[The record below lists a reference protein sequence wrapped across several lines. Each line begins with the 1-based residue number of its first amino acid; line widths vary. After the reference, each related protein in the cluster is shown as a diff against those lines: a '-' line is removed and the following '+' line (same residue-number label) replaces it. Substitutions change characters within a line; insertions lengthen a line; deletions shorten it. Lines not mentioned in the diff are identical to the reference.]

1 MSSPVVVRD
10 GRADLCDTYSSSR
23 EERVVAGAVLN
34 EREGAEAVRGARR
47 VGWGRAVF
55 GSACL
60 WAWGFLA
67 YLSPVLI
74 PAERPVG
81 GVGIEV
87 GFFVSQ
93 GAVVVA
99 AVAIVLAL
107 RKRSVAVGRGVLLVC
122 ASLLALASA
131 LLPLT
136 VAIDAPWPLVGCG
149 AICGV
154 AGTLLGCAWGARYSL
169 ESRDV
174 SAVVMVSF
182 LVAYGIYFAILLLYV
197 ATPFVVAAQVVVVF
211 LPLASWGL
219 WFWDASA
226 RSGLAPEVSPSS
238 ALSTDIA
245 GSPGSSGKAPGEVTA
260 GSRELHALP
269 WRSLGVIAVA
279 ALVGNVMAS
288 VIMGTSY
295 EGADS
300 LYPGGIAL
308 CACIAT
314 MALVPLTAERT
325 AFSVAQ
331 LYRITVTFSVVGLVA
346 ILVLGA
352 AAVPVGGALVQ
363 GCTLFFQPLV
373 YVVVTRSTRLQ
384 GLSPLVA
391 FGVGQA
397 LISAV
402 VLAGNLAG
410 KLLFQ
415 VAGETPLLLSAVCGA
430 GVLALFFMV
439 VARAAQVGEEGNEEK
454 DGGTEEMEAETR
466 GADRVKAAAAGR
478 GSSGV
483 AAGERLFEDGGTTEA
498 ATLPN
503 GDCAAGVGAQGE
515 DSCRCFCAGSRTNGP
530 RDGDPLTAGARSHP
544 SLHRQRAVRDHGHR
558 EDPRA
563 PHLREGPGQQPTGT
577 PRQGGGPLDTS
588 PEIRRS
594 RPSLGGQRFGG
605 Y

>member
-226 RSGLAPEVSPSS
+226 RSGLAPEVFPSS

-402 VLAGNLAG
+402 VLAGNLVG

-515 DSCRCFCAGSRTNGP
+515 DSAAVFARAVG
-530 RDGDPLTAGARSHP
+530 LTARETEIL
-544 SLHRQRAVRDHGHR
+544 SLLVRGR
-558 EDPRA
+558 TLPYIANE
-563 PHLREGPGQQPTGT
+563 LFVTTGT
-577 PRQGGGPLDTS
+577 VKTHVRHIYEKALVNNRQELLDKV
-588 PEIRRS
+588 EAR
-594 RPSLGGQRFGG
+594 
-605 Y
+605 

>member
-10 GRADLCDTYSSSR
+10 GRTDLCDTYSSSR

-211 LPLASWGL
+211 LSLASWGL

-226 RSGLAPEVSPSS
+226 RSGLAPEVFPSS

-402 VLAGNLAG
+402 VLAGNLVG

-415 VAGETPLLLSAVCGA
+415 MAGETPLLLSAVCGA

-515 DSCRCFCAGSRTNGP
+515 DSAAVFARAVG
-530 RDGDPLTAGARSHP
+530 LTARETEIL
-544 SLHRQRAVRDHGHR
+544 SLLVRGR
-558 EDPRA
+558 TLPYIANE
-563 PHLREGPGQQPTGT
+563 LFVTTGT
-577 PRQGGGPLDTS
+577 VKTHVRHIYEKSLVNNRQELLDKV
-588 PEIRRS
+588 EAR
-594 RPSLGGQRFGG
+594 
-605 Y
+605 

>member
-10 GRADLCDTYSSSR
+10 GRTDLCDTYSRSR

-226 RSGLAPEVSPSS
+226 RSGLAPEVFPSS

-352 AAVPVGGALVQ
+352 AAVSVGGALVQ

-402 VLAGNLAG
+402 VLAGNLVG

-415 VAGETPLLLSAVCGA
+415 MAGETPLLLSAVCGA

-515 DSCRCFCAGSRTNGP
+515 DSAAVFARAVG
-530 RDGDPLTAGARSHP
+530 LTARETEIL
-544 SLHRQRAVRDHGHR
+544 SLLVRGR
-558 EDPRA
+558 TLPYIANE
-563 PHLREGPGQQPTGT
+563 LFVTTGT
-577 PRQGGGPLDTS
+577 VKTHVRHIYEKSLVNNRQELLDKV
-588 PEIRRS
+588 EAR
-594 RPSLGGQRFGG
+594 
-605 Y
+605 

>member
-1 MSSPVVVRD
+1 MQVKAMLSPVVVRD
-10 GRADLCDTYSSSR
+10 GRIDLCDTYSRSR

-99 AVAIVLAL
+99 AAAIVLAL

-219 WFWDASA
+219 WLWDASA
-226 RSGLAPEVSPSS
+226 RSGLAPEVFPSS

-402 VLAGNLAG
+402 VLAGNLVG

-415 VAGETPLLLSAVCGA
+415 MAGETPLLLSAVCGA

-515 DSCRCFCAGSRTNGP
+515 DSAAVFARAVG
-530 RDGDPLTAGARSHP
+530 LTARETEIL
-544 SLHRQRAVRDHGHR
+544 SLLVRGR
-558 EDPRA
+558 TLPYIANE
-563 PHLREGPGQQPTGT
+563 LFVTTGT
-577 PRQGGGPLDTS
+577 VKTHVRHIYEKALVNNRQELLDKV
-588 PEIRRS
+588 EAR
-594 RPSLGGQRFGG
+594 
-605 Y
+605 

>member
-10 GRADLCDTYSSSR
+10 GRTDLCDTYSSSR

-107 RKRSVAVGRGVLLVC
+107 RKHSVAVGRGVLLAC

-182 LVAYGIYFAILLLYV
+182 LVVYGIYFAVLLLYV

-211 LPLASWGL
+211 LPIASWGL

-226 RSGLAPEVSPSS
+226 RSGLAPEVFPSS

-314 MALVPLTAERT
+314 MALVPLTAERA

-430 GVLALFFMV
+430 GVLALFFIV

-515 DSCRCFCAGSRTNGP
+515 DSAAVFARAVG
-530 RDGDPLTAGARSHP
+530 LTARETEIL
-544 SLHRQRAVRDHGHR
+544 SLLVRGR
-558 EDPRA
+558 TLPYIANE
-563 PHLREGPGQQPTGT
+563 LFVTTGT
-577 PRQGGGPLDTS
+577 VKTHVRHIYEKALVNNRQELLDKV
-588 PEIRRS
+588 EAR
-594 RPSLGGQRFGG
+594 
-605 Y
+605 

>member
-10 GRADLCDTYSSSR
+10 GRTDLCDTYSSSR

-182 LVAYGIYFAILLLYV
+182 LVAYGIYFAVLLLYV

-226 RSGLAPEVSPSS
+226 RSGLAPEVFPSS

-402 VLAGNLAG
+402 VLAGNLVG

-415 VAGETPLLLSAVCGA
+415 MAGETPLLLSAVCGA

-515 DSCRCFCAGSRTNGP
+515 DSAAVFARAVG
-530 RDGDPLTAGARSHP
+530 LTARETEIL
-544 SLHRQRAVRDHGHR
+544 SLLVRGR
-558 EDPRA
+558 TLPYIANE
-563 PHLREGPGQQPTGT
+563 LFVTTGT
-577 PRQGGGPLDTS
+577 VKTHVRHIYEKSLVNNRQELLDKV
-588 PEIRRS
+588 EAR
-594 RPSLGGQRFGG
+594 
-605 Y
+605 

>member
-1 MSSPVVVRD
+1 M
-10 GRADLCDTYSSSR
+10 
-23 EERVVAGAVLN
+23 
-34 EREGAEAVRGARR
+34 
-47 VGWGRAVF
+47 
-55 GSACL
+55 
-60 WAWGFLA
+60 
-67 YLSPVLI
+67 
-74 PAERPVG
+74 
-81 GVGIEV
+81 
-87 GFFVSQ
+87 
-93 GAVVVA
+93 
-99 AVAIVLAL
+99 
-107 RKRSVAVGRGVLLVC
+107 
-122 ASLLALASA
+122 
-131 LLPLT
+131 
-136 VAIDAPWPLVGCG
+136 
-149 AICGV
+149 
-154 AGTLLGCAWGARYSL
+154 
-169 ESRDV
+169 
-174 SAVVMVSF
+174 
-182 LVAYGIYFAILLLYV
+182 
-197 ATPFVVAAQVVVVF
+197 
-211 LPLASWGL
+211 
-219 WFWDASA
+219 
-226 RSGLAPEVSPSS
+226 
-238 ALSTDIA
+238 
-245 GSPGSSGKAPGEVTA
+245 TA

-402 VLAGNLAG
+402 VLAGNLVG

-415 VAGETPLLLSAVCGA
+415 MAGETPLLLSAVCGA

-466 GADRVKAAAAGR
+466 R

-515 DSCRCFCAGSRTNGP
+515 DSAAVFARAVG
-530 RDGDPLTAGARSHP
+530 LTARETEIL
-544 SLHRQRAVRDHGHR
+544 SLLVRGR
-558 EDPRA
+558 TLPYIANE
-563 PHLREGPGQQPTGT
+563 LFVTTGT
-577 PRQGGGPLDTS
+577 VKTHVRHIYEKSLVNNRQELLDKV
-588 PEIRRS
+588 EAR
-594 RPSLGGQRFGG
+594 
-605 Y
+605 

>member
-1 MSSPVVVRD
+1 M
-10 GRADLCDTYSSSR
+10 
-23 EERVVAGAVLN
+23 AGAVLN

-226 RSGLAPEVSPSS
+226 RSGLAPEVFPSS

-363 GCTLFFQPLV
+363 GCTLFFQPFV

-402 VLAGNLAG
+402 VLAGNLVG

-415 VAGETPLLLSAVCGA
+415 MAGETPLLLSAVCGA

-515 DSCRCFCAGSRTNGP
+515 DSAAVFARAVG
-530 RDGDPLTAGARSHP
+530 LTARETEIL
-544 SLHRQRAVRDHGHR
+544 SLLVRGR
-558 EDPRA
+558 TLPYIANE
-563 PHLREGPGQQPTGT
+563 LFVTTGT
-577 PRQGGGPLDTS
+577 VKTHVRHIYEKSLVNNRQELLDKV
-588 PEIRRS
+588 EAR
-594 RPSLGGQRFGG
+594 
-605 Y
+605 

>member
-10 GRADLCDTYSSSR
+10 GRTDLCDTYSRSR

-226 RSGLAPEVSPSS
+226 RSGLAPEVFPSS

-260 GSRELHALP
+260 GSHELHALP

-402 VLAGNLAG
+402 VLAGNLVG

-415 VAGETPLLLSAVCGA
+415 MAGETPLLLSAVCGA

-515 DSCRCFCAGSRTNGP
+515 DSAAVFARAVG
-530 RDGDPLTAGARSHP
+530 LTARETEIL
-544 SLHRQRAVRDHGHR
+544 SLLVRGR
-558 EDPRA
+558 TLPYIANE
-563 PHLREGPGQQPTGT
+563 LFVTTGT
-577 PRQGGGPLDTS
+577 VKTHVRHIYEKSLVNNRQELLDKV
-588 PEIRRS
+588 EAR
-594 RPSLGGQRFGG
+594 
-605 Y
+605 

>member
-10 GRADLCDTYSSSR
+10 GRTDLCDTYSSSR

-211 LPLASWGL
+211 LPLVSWGL

-226 RSGLAPEVSPSS
+226 RSGLAPEVFPPS

-402 VLAGNLAG
+402 VLAGNLVG

-415 VAGETPLLLSAVCGA
+415 MAGETPLLLSAVCGA

-515 DSCRCFCAGSRTNGP
+515 DSAAVFARAVG
-530 RDGDPLTAGARSHP
+530 LTARETEIL
-544 SLHRQRAVRDHGHR
+544 SLLVRGR
-558 EDPRA
+558 TLPYIANE
-563 PHLREGPGQQPTGT
+563 LFVTTGT
-577 PRQGGGPLDTS
+577 VKTHVRHIYEKSLVNNRQELLDKV
-588 PEIRRS
+588 EAR
-594 RPSLGGQRFGG
+594 
-605 Y
+605 

>member
-1 MSSPVVVRD
+1 M
-10 GRADLCDTYSSSR
+10 G
-23 EERVVAGAVLN
+23 GAVLN

-226 RSGLAPEVSPSS
+226 RSGLAPEVFPSS

-402 VLAGNLAG
+402 VLAGNLVG

-415 VAGETPLLLSAVCGA
+415 MAGETPLLLSAVCGA

-515 DSCRCFCAGSRTNGP
+515 DSAAVFARAVG
-530 RDGDPLTAGARSHP
+530 LTARETEIL
-544 SLHRQRAVRDHGHR
+544 SLLVRGR
-558 EDPRA
+558 TLPYIANE
-563 PHLREGPGQQPTGT
+563 LFVTTGT
-577 PRQGGGPLDTS
+577 VKTHVRHIYEKALVNNRQELLDKV
-588 PEIRRS
+588 EAR
-594 RPSLGGQRFGG
+594 
-605 Y
+605 

>member
-1 MSSPVVVRD
+1 M
-10 GRADLCDTYSSSR
+10 
-23 EERVVAGAVLN
+23 AGAVLN

-107 RKRSVAVGRGVLLVC
+107 RKHSVAVGRGVLLAC

-182 LVAYGIYFAILLLYV
+182 LVAYGVYFAILLLYV

-226 RSGLAPEVSPSS
+226 RSGHAPEVFPSS

-352 AAVPVGGALVQ
+352 AAVSVGGALVQ

-402 VLAGNLAG
+402 VLAGNLVG

-415 VAGETPLLLSAVCGA
+415 MAGETPLLLSAVCGA

-515 DSCRCFCAGSRTNGP
+515 DSAAVFARAVG
-530 RDGDPLTAGARSHP
+530 LTARETEIL
-544 SLHRQRAVRDHGHR
+544 SLLVRGR
-558 EDPRA
+558 TLPYIANE
-563 PHLREGPGQQPTGT
+563 LFVTTGT
-577 PRQGGGPLDTS
+577 VKTHVRHIYEKSLVNNRQELLDKV
-588 PEIRRS
+588 EAR
-594 RPSLGGQRFGG
+594 
-605 Y
+605 

>member
-1 MSSPVVVRD
+1 M
-10 GRADLCDTYSSSR
+10 
-23 EERVVAGAVLN
+23 AGAVLN
-34 EREGAEAVRGARR
+34 EREGAEAVRDARR

-226 RSGLAPEVSPSS
+226 RSGLAPEVFPSS

-515 DSCRCFCAGSRTNGP
+515 DSAAVFARAVG
-530 RDGDPLTAGARSHP
+530 LTARETEIL
-544 SLHRQRAVRDHGHR
+544 SLLVRGR
-558 EDPRA
+558 TLPYIANE
-563 PHLREGPGQQPTGT
+563 LFVTTGT
-577 PRQGGGPLDTS
+577 VKTHVRHIYEKALVNNRQELLDKV
-588 PEIRRS
+588 EAR
-594 RPSLGGQRFGG
+594 
-605 Y
+605 

>member
-1 MSSPVVVRD
+1 M
-10 GRADLCDTYSSSR
+10 
-23 EERVVAGAVLN
+23 AGAVLN

-226 RSGLAPEVSPSS
+226 RSGLAPEVFPSS

-402 VLAGNLAG
+402 VLAGNLVG

-415 VAGETPLLLSAVCGA
+415 MAGETPLLLSAVCGA

-515 DSCRCFCAGSRTNGP
+515 DSAAVFARAVG
-530 RDGDPLTAGARSHP
+530 LTARETEIL
-544 SLHRQRAVRDHGHR
+544 SLLVRGR
-558 EDPRA
+558 TLPYIANE
-563 PHLREGPGQQPTGT
+563 LFVTTGT
-577 PRQGGGPLDTS
+577 VKTHVRHIYEKSLVNSRQELLDKV
-588 PEIRRS
+588 EAR
-594 RPSLGGQRFGG
+594 
-605 Y
+605 

>member
-1 MSSPVVVRD
+1 MQVKAMSSPVVVRD
-10 GRADLCDTYSSSR
+10 GRIDLCDTYSSSR

-74 PAERPVG
+74 PAERPAG

-107 RKRSVAVGRGVLLVC
+107 RKHSVAVGRGVLLAC

-131 LLPLT
+131 LLQLT
-136 VAIDAPWPLVGCG
+136 VALDAPWPLVGCG
-149 AICGV
+149 AICGM

-182 LVAYGIYFAILLLYV
+182 LVAYGIYFSVLLLYV

-211 LPLASWGL
+211 LPIASWGL

-226 RSGLAPEVSPSS
+226 RSGLAPEVFPSS

-245 GSPGSSGKAPGEVTA
+245 GSPGSSRKAPGEVTA

-402 VLAGNLAG
+402 VLAGNLVG

-415 VAGETPLLLSAVCGA
+415 MAGATPLLLSAVCGA

-439 VARAAQVGEEGNEEK
+439 VARAAQVGADEGEEADGDAEK
-454 DGGTEEMEAETR
+454 MEEAEEVEEAPRRER
-466 GADRVKAAAAGR
+466 GRTGKSSCSPELALAEGKGSSVLDEAQEEDPAAAFARAVGLTARETEILSLLARGR
-478 GSSGV
+478 
-483 AAGERLFEDGGTTEA
+483 
-498 ATLPN
+498 TLPYIAN
-503 GDCAAGVGAQGE
+503 ELFV
-515 DSCRCFCAGSRTNGP
+515 T
-530 RDGDPLTAGARSHP
+530 
-544 SLHRQRAVRDHGHR
+544 
-558 EDPRA
+558 
-563 PHLREGPGQQPTGT
+563 TGT
-577 PRQGGGPLDTS
+577 VKTHVRHIYEKALVNNRQELLDKV
-588 PEIRRS
+588 EAR
-594 RPSLGGQRFGG
+594 
-605 Y
+605 

>member
-1 MSSPVVVRD
+1 M
-10 GRADLCDTYSSSR
+10 
-23 EERVVAGAVLN
+23 AGAVLN

-107 RKRSVAVGRGVLLVC
+107 RKRSVAAGRGVLLVC

-226 RSGLAPEVSPSS
+226 RSGLAPEVFPSS

-402 VLAGNLAG
+402 VLAGNLVG

-415 VAGETPLLLSAVCGA
+415 MAGETPLLLSAVCGA

-515 DSCRCFCAGSRTNGP
+515 DSAAVFARAVG
-530 RDGDPLTAGARSHP
+530 LTARETEIL
-544 SLHRQRAVRDHGHR
+544 SLLVRGR
-558 EDPRA
+558 TLPYIANE
-563 PHLREGPGQQPTGT
+563 LFVTTGT
-577 PRQGGGPLDTS
+577 VKTHVRHIYEKSLVNNRQELLDKV
-588 PEIRRS
+588 EAR
-594 RPSLGGQRFGG
+594 
-605 Y
+605 

>member
-1 MSSPVVVRD
+1 MQVKAMSSPVVVRD
-10 GRADLCDTYSSSR
+10 GRTDLCDTYSSSR

-107 RKRSVAVGRGVLLVC
+107 RKHSVAVGRGVLLVC

-211 LPLASWGL
+211 LPLASWASGSGMPRHVRGL
-219 WFWDASA
+219 LP
-226 RSGLAPEVSPSS
+226 RCSPPL
-238 ALSTDIA
+238 LSTDIA

-269 WRSLGVIAVA
+269 WRSLGVIVVA

-373 YVVVTRSTRLQ
+373 YVVVTRSIRLQ

-454 DGGTEEMEAETR
+454 DGDTEETEAETR
-466 GADRVKAAAAGR
+466 GADRAKAAAAGR

-483 AAGERLFEDGGTTEA
+483 ATEERLFEDGGTTEA

-503 GDCAAGVGAQGE
+503 GDCAAGIGAQGE
-515 DSCRCFCAGSRTNGP
+515 DSAAVFARAAG
-530 RDGDPLTAGARSHP
+530 LTARETEILA
-544 SLHRQRAVRDHGHR
+544 LLVRGR
-558 EDPRA
+558 TLPYIANE
-563 PHLREGPGQQPTGT
+563 LFVTTGT
-577 PRQGGGPLDTS
+577 VKTHVRHIYEKALVNNRQELLDKV
-588 PEIRRS
+588 EAR
-594 RPSLGGQRFGG
+594 
-605 Y
+605 

>member
-1 MSSPVVVRD
+1 M
-10 GRADLCDTYSSSR
+10 
-23 EERVVAGAVLN
+23 AGAVLN

-60 WAWGFLA
+60 WAWGVLA

-226 RSGLAPEVSPSS
+226 RSGLAPEVFPSS

-402 VLAGNLAG
+402 VLAGNLVG

-415 VAGETPLLLSAVCGA
+415 MAGETPLLLSAVCGA

-515 DSCRCFCAGSRTNGP
+515 DSAAVFARAVG
-530 RDGDPLTAGARSHP
+530 LTARETEIL
-544 SLHRQRAVRDHGHR
+544 SLLVRGR
-558 EDPRA
+558 TLPYIANE
-563 PHLREGPGQQPTGT
+563 LFVTTGT
-577 PRQGGGPLDTS
+577 VKTHVRHIYEKSLVNNRQELLDKV
-588 PEIRRS
+588 EAR
-594 RPSLGGQRFGG
+594 
-605 Y
+605 

>member
-10 GRADLCDTYSSSR
+10 GRTDLCDTYSSSR

-226 RSGLAPEVSPSS
+226 RSGLAPEVFPSS
-238 ALSTDIA
+238 ALSTDRA

-260 GSRELHALP
+260 GSRELHARP

-402 VLAGNLAG
+402 VLAGNLVG

-415 VAGETPLLLSAVCGA
+415 MAGETPLLLSAVCGA

-515 DSCRCFCAGSRTNGP
+515 DSAAVFARAVG
-530 RDGDPLTAGARSHP
+530 LTARETEIL
-544 SLHRQRAVRDHGHR
+544 SLLVRGR
-558 EDPRA
+558 TLPYIANE
-563 PHLREGPGQQPTGT
+563 LFVTTGT
-577 PRQGGGPLDTS
+577 VKTHVRHIYEKSLVNNRQELLDKV
-588 PEIRRS
+588 EAR
-594 RPSLGGQRFGG
+594 
-605 Y
+605 

>member
-10 GRADLCDTYSSSR
+10 GRTDLCDTYSRSR

-74 PAERPVG
+74 PAERPGG

-136 VAIDAPWPLVGCG
+136 GAIDAPWPLVGCG

-226 RSGLAPEVSPSS
+226 RSGLAPEVFPSS
-238 ALSTDIA
+238 APST
-245 GSPGSSGKAPGEVTA
+245 GEVTA

-439 VARAAQVGEEGNEEK
+439 VARAAQVGEEGNGEK

-466 GADRVKAAAAGR
+466 GADRAKAAAAGR

-503 GDCAAGVGAQGE
+503 GDFAAGVGAQGE
-515 DSCRCFCAGSRTNGP
+515 DSAAVFARAVG
-530 RDGDPLTAGARSHP
+530 LTARETEIL
-544 SLHRQRAVRDHGHR
+544 SLLVRGR
-558 EDPRA
+558 TLPYIANE
-563 PHLREGPGQQPTGT
+563 LFVTTGT
-577 PRQGGGPLDTS
+577 VKTHVRHIYEKALVNNRQELLDKV
-588 PEIRRS
+588 EAR
-594 RPSLGGQRFGG
+594 
-605 Y
+605 

>member
-226 RSGLAPEVSPSS
+226 RSGLAPEVFPSS

-515 DSCRCFCAGSRTNGP
+515 DSAAVFA
-530 RDGDPLTAGARSHP
+530 
-544 SLHRQRAVRDHGHR
+544 RAVRLTAR
-558 EDPRA
+558 ETEILSLLVRGRTLPYIA
-563 PHLREGPGQQPTGT
+563 NELFVTTGT
-577 PRQGGGPLDTS
+577 VKTHVRHIYEKALVNNRQELLDKV
-588 PEIRRS
+588 EAR
-594 RPSLGGQRFGG
+594 
-605 Y
+605 

>member
-1 MSSPVVVRD
+1 M
-10 GRADLCDTYSSSR
+10 
-23 EERVVAGAVLN
+23 AGAVLN

-174 SAVVMVSF
+174 PAVVMVSF

-226 RSGLAPEVSPSS
+226 RSGLAPEMFPSS

-402 VLAGNLAG
+402 VLAGNLVG

-415 VAGETPLLLSAVCGA
+415 MAGETPLLLSAVCGA

-515 DSCRCFCAGSRTNGP
+515 DSAAVFARAVG
-530 RDGDPLTAGARSHP
+530 LTARETEIL
-544 SLHRQRAVRDHGHR
+544 SLLVRGR
-558 EDPRA
+558 TLPYIANE
-563 PHLREGPGQQPTGT
+563 LFVTTGT
-577 PRQGGGPLDTS
+577 VKTHVRHIYEKSLVNNRQELLDKV
-588 PEIRRS
+588 EAR
-594 RPSLGGQRFGG
+594 
-605 Y
+605 

>member
-10 GRADLCDTYSSSR
+10 GRTDLCDTYSSSR

-226 RSGLAPEVSPSS
+226 RSGLAPEVFPSS

-314 MALVPLTAERT
+314 MALVPLTAERA

-402 VLAGNLAG
+402 VLAGNLVG

-415 VAGETPLLLSAVCGA
+415 MAGETPLLLSAVCGA

-515 DSCRCFCAGSRTNGP
+515 DSAAVFARAVG
-530 RDGDPLTAGARSHP
+530 LTARETEIL
-544 SLHRQRAVRDHGHR
+544 SLLVRGR
-558 EDPRA
+558 TLPYIANE
-563 PHLREGPGQQPTGT
+563 LFVTTGT
-577 PRQGGGPLDTS
+577 VKTHVRHIYEKSLVNNRQELLDKV
-588 PEIRRS
+588 EAR
-594 RPSLGGQRFGG
+594 
-605 Y
+605 

>member
-10 GRADLCDTYSSSR
+10 GRADLCDAYSSSR

-226 RSGLAPEVSPSS
+226 RSGLAPEVFPSS

-515 DSCRCFCAGSRTNGP
+515 DSAAVFARAVG
-530 RDGDPLTAGARSHP
+530 LTARETEIL
-544 SLHRQRAVRDHGHR
+544 SLLVRGR
-558 EDPRA
+558 TLPYIANE
-563 PHLREGPGQQPTGT
+563 LFVTTGT
-577 PRQGGGPLDTS
+577 VKTHVRHIYEKALVNNRQELLDKV
-588 PEIRRS
+588 EAR
-594 RPSLGGQRFGG
+594 
-605 Y
+605 

>member
-1 MSSPVVVRD
+1 M
-10 GRADLCDTYSSSR
+10 
-23 EERVVAGAVLN
+23 AGAVLN

-226 RSGLAPEVSPSS
+226 RSGLAPEVFPSS

-391 FGVGQA
+391 FGLGQA

-402 VLAGNLAG
+402 VLAGNLVG

-415 VAGETPLLLSAVCGA
+415 MAGETPLLLSAVCGA

-515 DSCRCFCAGSRTNGP
+515 DSAAVFARAVG
-530 RDGDPLTAGARSHP
+530 LTARETEIL
-544 SLHRQRAVRDHGHR
+544 SLLVRGR
-558 EDPRA
+558 TLPYIANE
-563 PHLREGPGQQPTGT
+563 LFVTTGT
-577 PRQGGGPLDTS
+577 VKTHVRHIYEKSLVNNRQELLDKV
-588 PEIRRS
+588 EAR
-594 RPSLGGQRFGG
+594 
-605 Y
+605 

>member
-1 MSSPVVVRD
+1 M
-10 GRADLCDTYSSSR
+10 
-23 EERVVAGAVLN
+23 AGAVLN

-67 YLSPVLI
+67 HLSPVLI

-226 RSGLAPEVSPSS
+226 RSGLAPEVFPSS

-515 DSCRCFCAGSRTNGP
+515 DSAAVFARAVG
-530 RDGDPLTAGARSHP
+530 LTARETEIL
-544 SLHRQRAVRDHGHR
+544 SLLVRGR
-558 EDPRA
+558 TLPYIANE
-563 PHLREGPGQQPTGT
+563 LFVTTGT
-577 PRQGGGPLDTS
+577 VKTHVRHIYEKALVNNRQELLDKV
-588 PEIRRS
+588 EAR
-594 RPSLGGQRFGG
+594 
-605 Y
+605 

>member
-10 GRADLCDTYSSSR
+10 GRTDLCDTYSSSR

-122 ASLLALASA
+122 ASLLALARA

-226 RSGLAPEVSPSS
+226 RSGLAPEVFPSS

-402 VLAGNLAG
+402 VLAGNLVG

-415 VAGETPLLLSAVCGA
+415 MAGETPLLLSAVCGA

-515 DSCRCFCAGSRTNGP
+515 DSAAVFARAVG
-530 RDGDPLTAGARSHP
+530 LTARETEIL
-544 SLHRQRAVRDHGHR
+544 SLLVRGR
-558 EDPRA
+558 TLPYIANE
-563 PHLREGPGQQPTGT
+563 LFVTTGT
-577 PRQGGGPLDTS
+577 VKTHVRHIYEKSLVNNRQELLDKV
-588 PEIRRS
+588 EAR
-594 RPSLGGQRFGG
+594 
-605 Y
+605 

>member
-1 MSSPVVVRD
+1 M
-10 GRADLCDTYSSSR
+10 
-23 EERVVAGAVLN
+23 AGAVLN

-226 RSGLAPEVSPSS
+226 RSGLAPEVFPSS

-515 DSCRCFCAGSRTNGP
+515 DSAAVFARVVG
-530 RDGDPLTAGARSHP
+530 LTARETEIL
-544 SLHRQRAVRDHGHR
+544 SLLVRGR
-558 EDPRA
+558 TLPYIANE
-563 PHLREGPGQQPTGT
+563 LFVTTGT
-577 PRQGGGPLDTS
+577 VKTHVRHIYEKALVNNRQELLDKV
-588 PEIRRS
+588 EAR
-594 RPSLGGQRFGG
+594 
-605 Y
+605 

>member
-1 MSSPVVVRD
+1 M
-10 GRADLCDTYSSSR
+10 
-23 EERVVAGAVLN
+23 AGAVLN

-226 RSGLAPEVSPSS
+226 RSGLAPEVFPSS

-402 VLAGNLAG
+402 VLAGNLVG

-515 DSCRCFCAGSRTNGP
+515 DSAAVFARAVG
-530 RDGDPLTAGARSHP
+530 LTARETEIL
-544 SLHRQRAVRDHGHR
+544 SLLVRGR
-558 EDPRA
+558 TLPYIANE
-563 PHLREGPGQQPTGT
+563 LFVTTGT
-577 PRQGGGPLDTS
+577 VKTHVRHIYEKSLVNNRQELLDKV
-588 PEIRRS
+588 EAR
-594 RPSLGGQRFGG
+594 
-605 Y
+605 

>member
-10 GRADLCDTYSSSR
+10 GRTDLCDTYSRSR

-226 RSGLAPEVSPSS
+226 RSGLAPEVFPSS

-402 VLAGNLAG
+402 VLAGNLVG

-415 VAGETPLLLSAVCGA
+415 MAGETPLLLSAVCGA

-515 DSCRCFCAGSRTNGP
+515 DSAAVFARAVG
-530 RDGDPLTAGARSHP
+530 LTARETEIL
-544 SLHRQRAVRDHGHR
+544 SLLVRGR
-558 EDPRA
+558 TLPYIANE
-563 PHLREGPGQQPTGT
+563 LFVTTGT
-577 PRQGGGPLDTS
+577 VKTHVRHIYEKSLVNNRQELLDKV
-588 PEIRRS
+588 EAR
-594 RPSLGGQRFGG
+594 
-605 Y
+605 

>member
-10 GRADLCDTYSSSR
+10 GRTDLCDTYSSSR

-226 RSGLAPEVSPSS
+226 RSGLAPEVFPSS

-384 GLSPLVA
+384 SLSPLVA

-402 VLAGNLAG
+402 VLAGNLVG

-415 VAGETPLLLSAVCGA
+415 MAGETPLLLSAVCGA

-515 DSCRCFCAGSRTNGP
+515 DSAAVFARAVG
-530 RDGDPLTAGARSHP
+530 LTARETEIL
-544 SLHRQRAVRDHGHR
+544 SLLVRGR
-558 EDPRA
+558 TLPYIANE
-563 PHLREGPGQQPTGT
+563 LFVTTGT
-577 PRQGGGPLDTS
+577 VKTHVRHIYEKSLVNNRQELLDKV
-588 PEIRRS
+588 EAR
-594 RPSLGGQRFGG
+594 
-605 Y
+605 

>member
-226 RSGLAPEVSPSS
+226 RSGLAPEVFPSS

-391 FGVGQA
+391 FGVDQA

-515 DSCRCFCAGSRTNGP
+515 DSAAVFARAVG
-530 RDGDPLTAGARSHP
+530 LTARETEIL
-544 SLHRQRAVRDHGHR
+544 SLLVRGR
-558 EDPRA
+558 TLPYIANE
-563 PHLREGPGQQPTGT
+563 LFVTTGT
-577 PRQGGGPLDTS
+577 VKTHVRHIYEKALVNNRQELLDKV
-588 PEIRRS
+588 EAR
-594 RPSLGGQRFGG
+594 
-605 Y
+605 

>member
-226 RSGLAPEVSPSS
+226 RSGLAPEVFPSS

-363 GCTLFFQPLV
+363 GCSLFFQPLV

-402 VLAGNLAG
+402 VLAGNLVG

-415 VAGETPLLLSAVCGA
+415 MAGETPLLLSAVCGA

-515 DSCRCFCAGSRTNGP
+515 DSAAVFARAVG
-530 RDGDPLTAGARSHP
+530 LTARETEIL
-544 SLHRQRAVRDHGHR
+544 SLLVRGR
-558 EDPRA
+558 TLPYIANE
-563 PHLREGPGQQPTGT
+563 LFVTTGT
-577 PRQGGGPLDTS
+577 VKTHVRHIYEKALVNNRQELLDKV
-588 PEIRRS
+588 EAR
-594 RPSLGGQRFGG
+594 
-605 Y
+605 

>member
-1 MSSPVVVRD
+1 M
-10 GRADLCDTYSSSR
+10 
-23 EERVVAGAVLN
+23 AGAVLN

-67 YLSPVLI
+67 YPSPVLI

-226 RSGLAPEVSPSS
+226 RSGLAPEVFPSS

-402 VLAGNLAG
+402 VLAGNLVG

-415 VAGETPLLLSAVCGA
+415 MAGETPLLLSAVCGA

-515 DSCRCFCAGSRTNGP
+515 DSAAVFARAVG
-530 RDGDPLTAGARSHP
+530 LTARETEIL
-544 SLHRQRAVRDHGHR
+544 SLLVRGR
-558 EDPRA
+558 TLPYIANE
-563 PHLREGPGQQPTGT
+563 LFVTTGT
-577 PRQGGGPLDTS
+577 VKTHVRHIYEKSLVNNRQELLDKV
-588 PEIRRS
+588 EAR
-594 RPSLGGQRFGG
+594 
-605 Y
+605 

>member
-1 MSSPVVVRD
+1 M
-10 GRADLCDTYSSSR
+10 
-23 EERVVAGAVLN
+23 AGAVLN

-174 SAVVMVSF
+174 PAVVMVSF

-226 RSGLAPEVSPSS
+226 RSGLAPEVFPSS

-503 GDCAAGVGAQGE
+503 GDCAAGVGAQGK
-515 DSCRCFCAGSRTNGP
+515 DSAAVFARAVG
-530 RDGDPLTAGARSHP
+530 LTARETEIL
-544 SLHRQRAVRDHGHR
+544 SLLVRGR
-558 EDPRA
+558 TLPYIANE
-563 PHLREGPGQQPTGT
+563 LFVTTGT
-577 PRQGGGPLDTS
+577 VKTHVRHIYEKALVNNRQELLDKV
-588 PEIRRS
+588 EAR
-594 RPSLGGQRFGG
+594 
-605 Y
+605 

>member
-226 RSGLAPEVSPSS
+226 RSGLAPEVFPSS

-269 WRSLGVIAVA
+269 WRSLGVIAVV

-384 GLSPLVA
+384 SLSPLVA

-515 DSCRCFCAGSRTNGP
+515 DSAAVFARAVG
-530 RDGDPLTAGARSHP
+530 LTARETEIL
-544 SLHRQRAVRDHGHR
+544 SLLVRGR
-558 EDPRA
+558 TLPYIANE
-563 PHLREGPGQQPTGT
+563 LFVTTGT
-577 PRQGGGPLDTS
+577 VKTHVRHIYEKALVNNRQELLDKV
-588 PEIRRS
+588 EAR
-594 RPSLGGQRFGG
+594 
-605 Y
+605 

>member
-1 MSSPVVVRD
+1 M
-10 GRADLCDTYSSSR
+10 
-23 EERVVAGAVLN
+23 AGAVLN

-107 RKRSVAVGRGVLLVC
+107 RKHSVAVGRGVLLAC

-169 ESRDV
+169 EPRDV

-226 RSGLAPEVSPSS
+226 RSGLAPEVFPSS

-352 AAVPVGGALVQ
+352 AAVSVGGALVQ

-402 VLAGNLAG
+402 VLAGNLVG

-415 VAGETPLLLSAVCGA
+415 MAGETPLLLSAVCGA

-454 DGGTEEMEAETR
+454 DGGTEETEAETR

-515 DSCRCFCAGSRTNGP
+515 DSAAVFARAVG
-530 RDGDPLTAGARSHP
+530 LTARETEIL
-544 SLHRQRAVRDHGHR
+544 SLLVRGR
-558 EDPRA
+558 TLPYIANE
-563 PHLREGPGQQPTGT
+563 LFVTTGT
-577 PRQGGGPLDTS
+577 VKTHVRHIYEKALVNNRQELLDKV
-588 PEIRRS
+588 EAR
-594 RPSLGGQRFGG
+594 
-605 Y
+605 

>member
-1 MSSPVVVRD
+1 M
-10 GRADLCDTYSSSR
+10 
-23 EERVVAGAVLN
+23 AGAVLN

-122 ASLLALASA
+122 VSLLALASA

-226 RSGLAPEVSPSS
+226 RSGLAPEVFPSS

-515 DSCRCFCAGSRTNGP
+515 DSAAVFARAVG
-530 RDGDPLTAGARSHP
+530 LTARETEIL
-544 SLHRQRAVRDHGHR
+544 SLLVRGR
-558 EDPRA
+558 TLPYIANE
-563 PHLREGPGQQPTGT
+563 LFVTTGT
-577 PRQGGGPLDTS
+577 VKTHVRHIYEKALVNNRQELLDKV
-588 PEIRRS
+588 EAR
-594 RPSLGGQRFGG
+594 
-605 Y
+605 

>member
-1 MSSPVVVRD
+1 M
-10 GRADLCDTYSSSR
+10 
-23 EERVVAGAVLN
+23 AGAVLN
-34 EREGAEAVRGARR
+34 EREGAEAVRGAHR
-47 VGWGRAVF
+47 VGWGRAVL

-107 RKRSVAVGRGVLLVC
+107 RKHSVAVGRGVLLAC

-182 LVAYGIYFAILLLYV
+182 LVAYGIYFAVLLLYV

-226 RSGLAPEVSPSS
+226 RSGLAPEVFPSS

-515 DSCRCFCAGSRTNGP
+515 DSAAVFARAVG
-530 RDGDPLTAGARSHP
+530 LTARETEIL
-544 SLHRQRAVRDHGHR
+544 SLLVRGR
-558 EDPRA
+558 TLPYIANE
-563 PHLREGPGQQPTGT
+563 LFVTTGT
-577 PRQGGGPLDTS
+577 VKTHVRHIYEKALVNNRQELLDKV
-588 PEIRRS
+588 EAR
-594 RPSLGGQRFGG
+594 
-605 Y
+605 